1 MSPSGGRIRVAVV
14 DDHAIVR
21 QGLQATIDAERDMQ
35 FVGEAGTGDEAVAMV
50 DNRRPDVLLLDVRLQ
65 ETDGPSV
72 CERVLAVAPK
82 TAIIMLT
89 SYRESSMIVRS
100 LAAGAKGYVLKD
112 IELAELKRV
121 IRSVVRGHAVLDPK
135 IASEVISA
143 AVGSRGAVNTQAV
156 SVMSTLSSIDVAI
169 LGHLAQGWT
178 NKEIARA
185 IHRSPH
191 TVKDRLEK
199 IGTNLDAHSRTEIVA
214 EALRAGLI

>member
-1 MSPSGGRIRVAVV
+1 MRI
-14 DDHAIVR
+14 
-21 QGLQATIDAERDMQ
+21 
-35 FVGEAGTGDEAVAMV
+35 VGEAGTGDEAVRVA
-50 DNRRPDVLLLDVRLQ
+50 REQRPDVMLLDVRLQ

-72 CERVLAVAPK
+72 CERVLAAAPK
-82 TAIIMLT
+82 TAIVMLT
-89 SYRESSMIVRS
+89 SYRENSMIVRS

-112 IELAELKRV
+112 IELTELKRV

-143 AVGSRGAVNTQAV
+143 ALRPRATSHRQSGPATA
-156 SVMSTLSSIDVAI
+156 TLADIDVAI
-169 LGHLAQGWT
+169 LRQLAQGRT

-185 IHRSPH
+185 VHRSPH

-199 IGTNLDAHSRTEIVA
+199 IGMILDAHSRTEIVA